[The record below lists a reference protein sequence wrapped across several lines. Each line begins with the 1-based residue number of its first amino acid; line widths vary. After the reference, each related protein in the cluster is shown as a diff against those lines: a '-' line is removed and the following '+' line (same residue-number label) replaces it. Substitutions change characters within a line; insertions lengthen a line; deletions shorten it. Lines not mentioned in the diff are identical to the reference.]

1 MIITLWKSQIWE
13 EFKAYLGLV
22 KVSKIGIN
30 EDEKWITIILKIEN
44 IFFLCLLSM
53 LTDNNEQ
60 IKAAKSKGHD
70 ETREIQDGNLI
81 STLKISIQ
89 NCKCSE
95 QIGLILNV
103 IVEFYDYSIFKLA
116 KWGLKEQLKILRVVF
131 LHFFL
136 GLVQFKPCQSQ
147 GKVKIVSMQILR
159 NFRRTNLFKDALI
172 ADGSWSSNCR
182 KITHEPFN

>member
-60 IKAAKSKGHD
+60 IKAAKSKGQE
-70 ETREIQDGNLI
+70 ETREIQDGFLI
-81 STLKISIQ
+81 LLLKIS
-89 NCKCSE
+89 N
-95 QIGLILNV
+95 
-103 IVEFYDYSIFKLA
+103 
-116 KWGLKEQLKILRVVF
+116 
-131 LHFFL
+131 
-136 GLVQFKPCQSQ
+136 
-147 GKVKIVSMQILR
+147 
-159 NFRRTNLFKDALI
+159 
-172 ADGSWSSNCR
+172 
-182 KITHEPFN
+182 